1 MVYSETFLDLG
12 FTNLAVPAWTVILFV
27 VLATIFVLMRRI
39 QVYLLT
45 THLFSLYWGFILYW
59 AVFLSEGTTST
70 TTFAAFTVYTFCGLA
85 LASLAIIGFF
95 RANSPR
101 PAPSLTD

>member
-45 THLFSLYWGFILYW
+45 THLFSLYWGFIIYW
-59 AVFLSEGTTST
+59 AAYLSEGTTNPPVL
-70 TTFAAFTVYTFCGLA
+70 AAFAVYTFCGLA
-85 LASLAIIGFF
+85 LASLAIIAFF
-95 RANSPR
+95 RTSYQR
-101 PAPSLTD
+101 PPPLTD